1 MYSIP
6 GLDFAD
12 LVSCMPNAP
21 QLINTQARLN
31 LKNPMLRLGI
41 GSVYIVH
48 VTPRACEQTR

>member
-31 LKNPMLRLGI
+31 LENPMLRLGI